1 MEKKDTVEQS
11 KRFTAKFSESIFFSI
26 KNIENK
32 MQNVQK
38 NNFFF
43 SFCDSQKINI
53 CNENDAINNPRIY
66 IQGLDKLFDMSATS
80 GNDNPMVG
88 FAKALISSDSDWEI
102 EYIAETKDYGNN
114 CLKISKNN
122 IPSENINGTD
132 TQPEQDLNITIQLIE
147 PYLFDAIFTDY
158 EAINVTVHFVDFDDN
173 DKDIEQDYIITAK
186 EVAFVDEIKLY
197 DANGNEAN
205 AIPHGE
211 TASLQWA
218 NGNIYKCKV
227 SLHNELGE
235 VITFKDAPSK
245 KRDIIQ
251 EADLPAIDRD
261 RVFTLNLEKDDRI
274 TSLKIPV
281 FEAPYFDEISVFDS
295 EGYKVATALDSK
307 GQKFH
312 VIHKGDEAT
321 IKWHGGNSEKCNST
335 LYKKDENGQE
345 KEISPDNV
353 KINKDT
359 TFKLVLER
367 NGCETSTEFT
377 IRCTGWKKEGICRNL
392 PFYSRDFG
400 NKHFLHYPDNDNY
413 LNKGYYIY
421 IGTNLFFSLD
431 LVEWIKCSDIY
442 NTREDEVKFVN
453 PFCCSPIFSTNFSF
467 PIINTNRTAGRP
479 IKHLCI
485 ARCFE
490 DRGFGKNP
498 IELLSG
504 RINFFD
510 LESLRTFDYLSF
522 IFEKAKIKQYGNL
535 LFIQTIHDENCQDSY
550 NHNWLL
556 ATFDK
561 GLYIFQPIWENVT
574 YVAEFI
580 LPPEAENA
588 NIIYS
593 DFTYNN
599 NKICFTC
606 LCDNNSVYTFE
617 FDPNTSQMS
626 GVKSSFK
633 LEEKQQ
639 TRISWVRTDSL
650 YLVLDN
656 YIIKLDENY
665 QATKDNC
672 IYTYISPMD
681 SMKDKNQGMVL
692 IGPKE
697 ENGKLIIASIIQD
710 EKETSLWTYKE

>member
-1 MEKKDTVEQS
+1 MNKNNNAVEAKKI
-11 KRFTAKFSESIFFSI
+11 FAKFSESIFFSI

-235 VITFKDAPSK
+235 VITFKDVPSK

-377 IRCTGWKKEGICRNL
+377 IRCTGWKKEGVCKNL
-392 PFYSRDFG
+392 PFYSKGIG
-400 NKHFLHYPDNDNY
+400 NNHFFYNTGKFVDNISI
-413 LNKGYYIY
+413 GYYMY
-421 IGTNLFFSLD
+421 TYSKLFFSQD
-431 LVEWIKCSDIY
+431 LIEWIPFKNRNFGGSLLGSSS
-442 NTREDEVKFVN
+442 NTN
-453 PFCCSPIFSTNFSF
+453 HTNATFSF
-467 PIINTNRTAGRP
+467 PQRQLCLAINECFSTPVNEMMCYASLFRISNDVHETN
-479 IKHLCI
+479 
-485 ARCFE
+485 
-490 DRGFGKNP
+490 
-498 IELLSG
+498 
-504 RINFFD
+504 
-510 LESLRTFDYLSF
+510 
-522 IFEKAKIKQYGNL
+522 
-535 LFIQTIHDENCQDSY
+535 
-550 NHNWLL
+550 
-556 ATFDK
+556 ATFHIERQIKKNEILFSQMLRSSNDT
-561 GLYIFQPIWENVT
+561 IWWIAVCKKQIHLFTMIEDLFSKPSYKIVHIAGPHIAGPACNENV
-574 YVAEFI
+574 
-580 LPPEAENA
+580 
-588 NIIYS
+588 NIIYN
-593 DFTYNN
+593 DITYNN
-599 NKICFTC
+599 NKISFAC
-606 LCDNNSVYTFE
+606 LCDNNSVYIFE
-617 FDPNTSQMS
+617 FDTNTNEMS

-633 LEEKQQ
+633 LEGKQQ
-639 TRISWVRTDSL
+639 TRISWVTTDSL

-681 SMKDKNQGMVL
+681 SMKDKHQGMVL
-692 IGPKE
+692 FGPKE
-697 ENGKLIIASIIQD
+697 ENGKLIIAAIVQD
-710 EKETSLWTYKE
+710 DKETNLWTYIDGKVTPT